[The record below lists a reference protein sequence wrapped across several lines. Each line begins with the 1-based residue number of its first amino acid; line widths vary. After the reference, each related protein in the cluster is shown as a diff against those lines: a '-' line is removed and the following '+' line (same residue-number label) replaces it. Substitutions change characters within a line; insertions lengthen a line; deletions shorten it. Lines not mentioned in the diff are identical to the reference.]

1 MRTTRTAPAALPAAA
16 ALTVTAAGRGGWG
29 RRPVLTGPAPVAGKG
44 APAPGAPTARGT
56 R

>member
-16 ALTVTAAGRGGWG
+16 ALTVTPAARGGSG
-29 RRPVLTGPAPVAGKG
+29 GRPVLSGPALVAGKDV
-44 APAPGAPTARGT
+44 PALEEPTARGT